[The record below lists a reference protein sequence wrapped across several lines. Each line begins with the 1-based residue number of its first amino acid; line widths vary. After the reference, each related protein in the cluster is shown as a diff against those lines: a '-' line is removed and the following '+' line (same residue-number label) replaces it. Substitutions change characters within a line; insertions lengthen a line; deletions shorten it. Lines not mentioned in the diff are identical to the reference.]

1 MSSQRLFTP
10 RMTALALAVAVL
22 SVWEWGAHALDW
34 SSLVLPAP
42 SLVAQAWWS
51 GWANGYFYAHVTQTL
66 LEVMLGWCLG
76 SLLGF
81 AAGVMLGESER
92 WRSVLMPYVVASQVM
107 PKLAL
112 APLLL
117 LWLGF
122 GTTPMVVITALVC
135 FFPLLENTLTCVRHV
150 DRQSLDLFRLMH
162 ASRWQPL
169 WLLKVPAGLPAI
181 LTGLRVSLVL
191 AWVGAIVGEFIGATH
206 GLGALIIAAQGSMDT
221 PLMFSVLINIT
232 ALGWLSYH
240 LLLKLEHHLLR
251 HREPTQRDEFNF
263 VEPAP

>member
-1 MSSQRLFTP
+1 MNRLTSLL
-10 RMTALALAVAVL
+10 LALVL
-22 SVWEWGAHALDW
+22 VSGWEWGARLFDW
-34 SSLVLPAP
+34 SALVLPAP
-42 SLVAQAWWS
+42 TQVALAWWTA
-51 GWANGYFYAHVTQTL
+51 WANGFFIGHVTQTC
-66 LEVMLGWCLG
+66 LEVALGWLLG

-81 AAGVMLGESER
+81 AAGVVLGESER
-92 WRSVLMPYVVASQVM
+92 WRAVLMPYVVASQVM

-117 LWLGF
+117 LWMGF

-162 ASRWQPL
+162 ASRWQTL

-221 PLMFSVLINIT
+221 PLMFAVLINIT
-232 ALGWLSYH
+232 LLGWLSYQ
-240 LLLKLEHHLLR
+240 LLLQLEHHLLR
-251 HREPTQRDEFNF
+251 HREPMQREDFNF
-263 VEPAP
+263 VEPEA